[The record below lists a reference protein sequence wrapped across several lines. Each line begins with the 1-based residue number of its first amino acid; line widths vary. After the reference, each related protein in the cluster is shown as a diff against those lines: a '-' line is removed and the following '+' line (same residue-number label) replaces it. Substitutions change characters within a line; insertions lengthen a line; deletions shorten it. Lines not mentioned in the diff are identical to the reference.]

1 MSAQHVSPS
10 TASPQISTANLESDS
25 INNHATPLNTTSTAI
40 TANSATSPTV
50 RLREPYHVTKRAPK
64 ACSNC
69 HRRKVRCDA
78 HLHPEGQPCSYCNS
92 TGAVCVLLPGRRGRS
107 VLILIFHFFG
117 ALAALL
123 LSHLFCV

>member
-10 TASPQISTANLESDS
+10 TALPQISTVNLESDS
-25 INNHATPLNTTSTAI
+25 HINHATPLNISTTNTN

-107 VLILIFHFFG
+107 VQLSFSIEVLSLPHCLI
-117 ALAALL
+117 AL
-123 LSHLFCV
+123 